1 MLKHFSSE
9 RGLSL
14 LSFPLVLASLIVVVL
29 GSIQPAKAGGAG
41 CTDPCSCYGGGL
53 TYCHI
58 FCGSGCN
65 SCPAS
70 TLCSVNS
77 QNGGQ

>member
-29 GSIQPAKAGGAG
+29 GSIQPAKAGG
-41 CTDPCSCYGGGL
+41 GL
-53 TYCHI
+53 VVLTPVVATVVVLPTAI
-58 FCGSGCN
+58 FFAAVVVILAQL
-65 SCPAS
+65 PRFAA
-70 TLCSVNS
+70 
-77 QNGGQ
+77 